1 MKMKSKNYLL
11 SSLILGL
18 FSLHSQATQLIEPP
32 PMGTPKNITV
42 FVAKKVVTMDPSL
55 PIATAVAVSDGKIL
69 SVGSLEDLKPWTD
82 KYPTTINRQF
92 ADKVLY
98 PGFVEA
104 HGHPLL
110 GGLTQT
116 SLPLT
121 YQPLPNPWGPAF
133 PGVRNLK
140 AAIEQLKKYSAQI
153 KDPSEL
159 LLAFGYDIAAMGQI
173 PNRQILDEVSTTRPI
188 IVWDNSEHNMFLNSA
203 AIARYKITGAAIKN
217 IIGVGLDQSGNPNG
231 EFLGKD
237 ASEYILSVAGKEMI
251 SPAKIPTA
259 MLYSND
265 LAQQNGITTSSDMA
279 FGVIN
284 IDLETA
290 TMKAITA
297 SKATS
302 LRIVPVAMAQNFVQ
316 KYGNQSI
323 EKVKELQKLNTDRL
337 MFHGVKF
344 MSDDAYLANTMK
356 VEGPGYTD
364 GHQGVSFYTSPQG
377 LYNDMKPWWDANM
390 QLHVHS
396 NGTGG
401 NQNTLNALQLLQ
413 DSKPR
418 FDHRFTLQHF
428 GLPTTAMVMKMK
440 TLGAVASV
448 NPAYFYTRANI
459 QGKDFGVDRVSSAT
473 RVGYLNREGIV
484 VSLHSDNPVAPPMPL
499 TEVWAVVNR
508 FNIETG
514 SKKWAPAE
522 AVSVADAMKMITINA
537 AYTVGV
543 EDKVGTI
550 EPGKYADFAVLGDD
564 PQTVPSIKIKDIPV
578 VATVLGGRVIPVS
591 ETKKPRPLE

>member
-1 MKMKSKNYLL
+1 MKHQKSLAA
-11 SSLILGL
+11 SLVLGL
-18 FSLHSQATQLIEPP
+18 FNLQSQGTQLLEPP
-32 PMGTPKNITV
+32 AMQTPKSITV
-42 FVAKKVVTMDPSL
+42 FVAKKIVTMDPSL
-55 PIATAVAVSDGKIL
+55 PVATAVAVSDGKIL
-69 SVGSLEDLKPWTD
+69 SVGSLEDLKPWTS
-82 KYPTTINRQF
+82 KYPTKIDRQF

-121 YQPLPNPWGPAF
+121 SQPLPNPWGPDF
-133 PGVRNLK
+133 PGVPNLQ
-140 AAIEQLKKYSAQI
+140 AAIEQLKKYAAQTH
-153 KDPSEL
+153 DSSEL
-159 LLAFGYDIAAMGQI
+159 VLAFGYDIAAMGKA
-173 PNRQILDEVSTTRPI
+173 PDRQILDQASTTSPI

-203 AIARYKITGAAIKN
+203 AIAKYKITGASVKN
-217 IIGVGLDQSGNPNG
+217 IVGVGVDQDGNPNG
-231 EFLGKD
+231 QFLGVS
-237 ASEYILSVAGKEMI
+237 ASEYIFSVAGKEI
-251 SPAKIPTA
+251 FAPTKLSRA

-265 LAQQNGITTSSDMA
+265 LAQQNGITSTSDMA
-279 FGVIN
+279 FGVVDIA
-284 IDLETA
+284 LETEA
-290 TMKAITA
+290 MKTITS
-297 SKATS
+297 SKAAS
-302 LRIVPVAMAQNFVQ
+302 LRIVPVAMAENFIA
-316 KYGNQSI
+316 KYGDQGV
-323 EKVKELQKLNTDRL
+323 EQVKALQKLNNDRL

-344 MSDDAYLANTMK
+344 IGDDAYLANTMK
-356 VEGPGYTD
+356 VENPGYTD
-364 GHQGVSFYTSPQG
+364 GHQGIIFYNTPQDF
-377 LYNDMKPWWDANM
+377 YKAMKPWWDANF
-390 QLHVHS
+390 QIHVHS

-448 NPAYFYTRANI
+448 NPAYFYTRAGV
-459 QGKDFGVDRVSSAT
+459 QAKDLGIDRISYAT
-473 RVGYLNREGIV
+473 RVGYLNREGVV
-484 VSLHSDNPVAPPMPL
+484 VSLHSDNPVAPPLPL
-499 TEVWAVVNR
+499 TEVWSVVNR
-508 FNIETG
+508 LGMYTG
-514 SKKWAPAE
+514 NKKWGPAE

-564 PQTVPSIKIKDIPV
+564 PQTVPPMKIKDVSV

-591 ETKKPRPLE
+591 ETKKERPLQ

>member
-1 MKMKSKNYLL
+1 MKSKNYLL
-11 SSLILGL
+11 SSLVLGL
-18 FSLHSQATQLIEPP
+18 FSVQSHATQLLEPP
-32 PMGTPKNITV
+32 VMGTPKNITV
-42 FVAKKVVTMDPSL
+42 FVAKKIVTMDPSW
-55 PIATAVAVSDGKIL
+55 PTATAVAVSDGKIL

-82 KYPTTINRQF
+82 KYPTKIDRQF

-98 PGFVEA
+98 PGFIET

-133 PGVRNLK
+133 PGVPNLK
-140 AAIEQLKKYSAQI
+140 AAIEQLKKYSAQM

-159 LLAFGYDIAAMGQI
+159 LLAFGYDVSAMRVY
-173 PNRQILDEVSTTRPI
+173 PTREVLDEVSTTRPI

-203 AIARYKITGAAIKN
+203 AIAKYKITGDAIKN
-217 IIGVGLDQSGNPNG
+217 IIGSGVDKNGNPNG

-237 ASEYILSVAGKEMI
+237 SSEYILSVAGKDMI
-251 SPAKIPTA
+251 SPSRIPKA

-279 FGVIN
+279 FGVVN
-284 IDLETA
+284 IDMETEA
-290 TMKAITA
+290 MRAVTS
-297 SKATS
+297 SKASS
-302 LRIVPVAMAQNFVQ
+302 LRIVPVAMAESFVT
-316 KYGNQSI
+316 KYGDQAI
-323 EKVKELQKLNTDRL
+323 EKVKALKNLNTDRL

-344 MSDDAYLANTMK
+344 MSDDAFLSNTMK
-356 VEGPGYTD
+356 VANPGYTD
-364 GHQGVSFYTSPQG
+364 GHAGVSFYTDPKG
-377 LYNDMKPWWDANM
+377 LYKDMKPWWDANF

-396 NGTGG
+396 NGTYG
-401 NQNTLNALQLLQ
+401 NQNTLNALQMLQ

-418 FDHRFTLQHF
+418 FDHRFTMQHF

-448 NPAYFYTRANI
+448 NPAYFYARANI
-459 QGKDFGVDRVSSAT
+459 QSQDIGTDRMASAT
-473 RVGYLNREGIV
+473 RVGYLNREGVV

-499 TEVWAVVNR
+499 TEVWSVVNR
-508 FNIETG
+508 LNIETG
-514 SKKWAPAE
+514 NKKWAPAE

-564 PQTVPSIKIKDIPV
+564 PQTVPSLKIKDVPV
-578 VATVLGGRVIPVS
+578 IATVLGGRVIPVS
-591 ETKKPRPLE
+591 ETKKERPLN